1 VAVEDDLLR
10 LVEQQLCVHYGSDP
24 LRATVSFVGVDE
36 IDVLCFP
43 GEGIE
48 YLATVGMSRFPMGDP
63 TSAIVDQAAPRG
75 ELILALAPGQRDAW
89 RHLAV
94 LAASPV
100 VEGAVLDDGGRAD
113 LTEPWLPGSRC
124 VGVLMRRSPVEP
136 VPIPGG
142 GHVEFLD
149 LLPATSAE
157 LAWARVHGST
167 ALQQRWA
174 TAGTDLADLRR
185 SSVDL
190 RSVW

>member
-10 LVEQQLCVHYGSDP
+10 RVEQQLCVHYGPDP
-24 LRATVSFVGVDE
+24 LRASVSFVGVDE

-43 GEGIE
+43 GADTEH
-48 YLATVGMSRFPMGDP
+48 LATVGMSRFPMGDP
-63 TSAIVDQAAPRG
+63 TSAIVDPAARRG

-89 RHLAV
+89 RRLAV
-94 LAASPV
+94 LAASPA
-100 VEGAVLDDGGRAD
+100 VEGAVLDEGGRAD

-124 VGVLMRRSPVEP
+124 VGALIRRSAVEP
-136 VPIPGG
+136 VAIPGG
-142 GHVEFLD
+142 GHIDFLD

-174 TAGTDLADLRR
+174 TAATDLADLRR

-190 RSVW
+190 SSVW